1 MRRTRNAFPKTKE
14 MTNEAEA
21 DTKEEKTE
29 DHDSRSDISPGDI
42 PAIEKLPNSLKKTL
56 DNEKSIIGQNK
67 SPLYTKG
74 SASRTAI
81 TNLMIT

>member
-1 MRRTRNAFPKTKE
+1 

-29 DHDSRSDISPGDI
+29 DHNGRSNVSTGDV
-42 PAIEKLPNSLKKTL
+42 PTIEELPDSLKETL
-56 DNEKSIIGQNK
+56 NDKKSIIGQNK
-67 SPLYTKG
+67 SPLYTNG
-74 SASRTAI
+74 SASRTAM